1 MKVIRIS
8 EPGGPEKLRLENL
21 TLPAPGVGEVLI
33 HHSAIGVN
41 FIDIYHRRGLYPL
54 PLPSGLGVEAV
65 GRIAGLGAG
74 VEGFKVGESVAYVME
89 PIGAYAEQAL
99 VSAQHVFHVPED
111 LDHKILAA
119 SLLKGL
125 TAAYLLYKTIAVG
138 PKMKLLIHAA
148 AGGVGQMMC
157 QWASQL
163 GATVIGSVGNL
174 EKARI
179 ARQCGCAEVILYRQ
193 ENLVDRVLQ
202 CTGGFGVD
210 VVYDSVGADTFLDSL
225 KSCRSRGL
233 VVSFGN
239 ASGPVPPLSPLLL
252 TQHGSLFLTRPTLAH
267 YIKNLAEKAELL
279 ELLFCKLRA
288 GELKIEHQ
296 CFSLAESAQAHRA
309 LESGETT
316 GSIVLIP

>member
-1 MKVIRIS
+1 MNVIRIS
-8 EPGGPEKLRLENL
+8 EHGGPEKLRLENI
-21 TLPAPGVGEVLI
+21 TLPAPSVGEVLI
-33 HHSAIGVN
+33 HHCAIGVN

-54 PLPSGLGVEAV
+54 PLPTGLGVEAV
-65 GRIAGLGAG
+65 GRIVGLGAG
-74 VEGFKVGESVAYVME
+74 VEGFQLGETVAYVME

-111 LDHKILAA
+111 LDPKILAA

-125 TAAYLLYKTIAVG
+125 TAAYLLHKTVAVG
-138 PKMKLLIHAA
+138 PKMKILIHAA
-148 AGGVGQMMC
+148 AGGVGQLMC

-174 EKARI
+174 EKAHI
-179 ARQCGCAEVILYRQ
+179 ARRCGCAEVILYRQ

-202 CTGGFGVD
+202 LTGGIGVD
-210 VVYDSVGADTFLDSL
+210 VVYDSVGADTFQDSL
-225 KSCRSRGL
+225 KACRSRGL

-239 ASGPVPPLSPLLL
+239 ASGPVPTFSPLLL

-267 YIKNLAEKAELL
+267 YIKNPDEKAELL
-279 ELLFCKLRA
+279 EILFCKLRTCA
-288 GELKIEHQ
+288 LNIEHQ
-296 CFSLAESAQAHRA
+296 CFPLAESAQAHRA

-316 GSIVLIP
+316 GSLILIP